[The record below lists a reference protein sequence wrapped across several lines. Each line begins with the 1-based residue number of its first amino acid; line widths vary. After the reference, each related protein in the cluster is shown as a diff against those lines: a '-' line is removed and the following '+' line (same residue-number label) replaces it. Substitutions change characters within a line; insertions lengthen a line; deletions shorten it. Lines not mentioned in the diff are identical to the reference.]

1 MCKVSIEVWNKYVD
15 KNNNEINA
23 EAKDGDIEVDKLEI
37 NKIRKERNKLK
48 KYIKA
53 GEDLQLYN
61 ETVGLEIY
69 KKEECINN
77 IKEKINKEK
86 KAIYRLNRVMDLLK

>member
-1 MCKVSIEVWNKYVD
+1 MYEDIIL
-15 KNNNEINA
+15 EIIQHV
-23 EAKDGDIEVDKLEI
+23 KDDIEIDKLEI

-61 ETVGLEIY
+61 ETLGLEIF

>member
-1 MCKVSIEVWNKYVD
+1 MYEDIIL
-15 KNNNEINA
+15 EIIQHV
-23 EAKDGDIEVDKLEI
+23 KDAIEVDKLEI

-61 ETVGLEIY
+61 DTLGLEIFR
-69 KKEECINN
+69 KEECIND

-86 KAIYRLNRVMDLLK
+86 KAIYRLNRVIDLLK

>member
-1 MCKVSIEVWNKYVD
+1 MYEDIIL
-15 KNNNEINA
+15 EIIQHV
-23 EAKDGDIEVDKLEI
+23 KDDIEVDKLEI

-61 ETVGLEIY
+61 ETLGLEIF

-86 KAIYRLNRVMDLLK
+86 KAIYRLNKAIELLK

>member
-1 MCKVSIEVWNKYVD
+1 MYEDIIL
-15 KNNNEINA
+15 EIIQHV
-23 EAKDGDIEVDKLEI
+23 KDDIEVDKLEI

-61 ETVGLEIY
+61 ETLGLEIF
-69 KKEECINN
+69 KKEERINN

>member
-1 MCKVSIEVWNKYVD
+1 MYED
-15 KNNNEINA
+15 KILEIIQHV
-23 EAKDGDIEVDKLEI
+23 KDDIEVDKLDI

-61 ETVGLEIY
+61 ETLGLEIF

-86 KAIYRLNRVMDLLK
+86 KAIYRLYKAIDLLK

>member
-1 MCKVSIEVWNKYVD
+1 MYE
-15 KNNNEINA
+15 EIIL
-23 EAKDGDIEVDKLEI
+23 EIIQHVKDDIEVDKLEI

-61 ETVGLEIY
+61 ETLGLEIF

-86 KAIYRLNRVMDLLK
+86 KAIYRLNKVMDLLK

>member
-1 MCKVSIEVWNKYVD
+1 MYEVKILEIIEH
-15 KNNNEINA
+15 I
-23 EAKDGDIEVDKLEI
+23 KDDIEVDKLEI

-61 ETVGLEIY
+61 ETLGLEIF

>member
-1 MCKVSIEVWNKYVD
+1 MYEDIIL
-15 KNNNEINA
+15 EIIQHV
-23 EAKDGDIEVDKLEI
+23 KDDIEVDKLEI

-61 ETVGLEIY
+61 ETLGLEIY

>member
-1 MCKVSIEVWNKYVD
+1 MYEDEILEII
-15 KNNNEINA
+15 KNI
-23 EAKDGDIEVDKLEI
+23 KDDIEFDKSEMSR
-37 NKIRKERNKLK
+37 IRKERNKLK

-61 ETVGLEIY
+61 ESLGLEIF

>member
-1 MCKVSIEVWNKYVD
+1 MYDNIILEIIEHV
-15 KNNNEINA
+15 
-23 EAKDGDIEVDKLEI
+23 KDDIEVDKLEI
-37 NKIRKERNKLK
+37 NKLRKERNKLK

-53 GEDLQLYN
+53 GEDWQLYN
-61 ETVGLEIY
+61 ETVGLEIF

>member
-1 MCKVSIEVWNKYVD
+1 MYED
-15 KNNNEINA
+15 KILEIIKNV
-23 EAKDGDIEVDKLEI
+23 KDDIEFDKSEM

-48 KYIKA
+48 KYIKD
-53 GEDLQLYN
+53 GEELQLYN
-61 ETVGLEIY
+61 ESLGLEIF

-86 KAIYRLNRVMDLLK
+86 KAIYRLNKAIDLLK

>member
-1 MCKVSIEVWNKYVD
+1 MYED
-15 KNNNEINA
+15 KILEIIQHV
-23 EAKDGDIEVDKLEI
+23 KDDIEVDKLEI

-61 ETVGLEIY
+61 ETLGLEIF

-86 KAIYRLNRVMDLLK
+86 KAIYRLNIVMELLK

>member
-1 MCKVSIEVWNKYVD
+1 MYED
-15 KNNNEINA
+15 KILEIIQHV
-23 EAKDGDIEVDKLEI
+23 KDDIEVDKLEI

-61 ETVGLEIY
+61 ETLGLEIF

-77 IKEKINKEK
+77 IKEKITKEK

>member
-1 MCKVSIEVWNKYVD
+1 MYEEKI
-15 KNNNEINA
+15 NEIIQNI
-23 EAKDGDIEVDKLEI
+23 KNDIEVDKLEI
-37 NKIRKERNKLK
+37 SKIRKERNKLK

-61 ETVGLEIY
+61 ETLGLEIF

-77 IKEKINKEK
+77 IKEKITKEK

>member
-1 MCKVSIEVWNKYVD
+1 MYEEKI
-15 KNNNEINA
+15 NEIIQNI
-23 EAKDGDIEVDKLEI
+23 KNDIEVDKLEI

-61 ETVGLEIY
+61 ETLGLEIF

>member
-1 MCKVSIEVWNKYVD
+1 MYEDIIL
-15 KNNNEINA
+15 EIIQHV
-23 EAKDGDIEVDKLEI
+23 KDDIEVDKLEI

-61 ETVGLEIY
+61 ESLGLEIF

-77 IKEKINKEK
+77 IKETINKEK